1 MLTYQLLCENTAE
14 DREKMISTQIHTHL
28 GKSWE
33 RKFKNIQIF
42 IMTVRRTQGIDFLL
56 ISFTQFPSYGC
67 YHSILNMY
75 CFIASNVLKR

>member
-33 RKFKNIQIF
+33 RKFKNIDQA
-42 IMTVRRTQGIDFLL
+42 TCWLNACLQLLLTAIDHSSPPPLFTSELGREL
-56 ISFTQFPSYGC
+56 IRLK
-67 YHSILNMY
+67 LNE
-75 CFIASNVLKR
+75 

>member
-28 GKSWE
+28 GKSFE
-33 RKFKNIQIF
+33 KKFKNVQIF

-56 ISFTQFPSYGC
+56 ISFTLFPFTAA
-67 YHSILNMY
+67 IIV
-75 CFIASNVLKR
+75 F

>member
-33 RKFKNIQIF
+33 KKFKNVRIF

-56 ISFTQFPSYGC
+56 ISFTLFPLTAA
-67 YHSILNMY
+67 IIV
-75 CFIASNVLKR
+75 F